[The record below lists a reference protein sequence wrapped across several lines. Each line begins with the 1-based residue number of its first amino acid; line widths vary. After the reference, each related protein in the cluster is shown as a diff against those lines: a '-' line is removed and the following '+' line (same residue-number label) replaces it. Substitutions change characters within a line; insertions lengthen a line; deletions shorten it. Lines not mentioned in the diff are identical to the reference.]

1 MRQIELKICTIN
13 SGSRFVGAELN
24 YKKEYLQ
31 ILEMAP
37 EGITVPEMARL
48 IRVIDRL
55 QKAPEVGSVS
65 LEDADWETLKA
76 RVEAAKFQV
85 VASEIV
91 EMVENVT
98 NAKSVTE

>member
-1 MRQIELKICTIN
+1 MTATARQIGKIHALKK
-13 SGSRFVGAELN
+13 S
-24 YKKEYLQ
+24 
-31 ILEMAP
+31 
-37 EGITVPEMARL
+37 ARL
-48 IRVIDRL
+48 DDDSYRDVLDQVAGVRSAKGLTVQSAIRVIDRL